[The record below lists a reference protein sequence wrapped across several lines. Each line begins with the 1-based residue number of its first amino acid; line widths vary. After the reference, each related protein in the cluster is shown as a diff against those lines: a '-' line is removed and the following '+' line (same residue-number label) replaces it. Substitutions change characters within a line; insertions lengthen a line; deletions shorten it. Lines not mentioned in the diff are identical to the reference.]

1 MTNGMRKGF
10 ILAAI
15 HLALVGSL
23 GAKLLIDRAARPR
36 VWARTGPVDPNL
48 PIRGRYV
55 QLRIE
60 GRASGEASG
69 SSDWAPVTL
78 RVDNGVLMFDRV
90 DESAGSDLRAR
101 TTTATRDGER
111 VVQLMQP
118 LAYFIPE
125 HVPDPSRRAPGEEL
139 WVEVTLPKAGPPR
152 PIRLGVK
159 KDGVLTPLDLD

>member
-69 SSDWAPVTL
+69 SWDWAPVTL

-125 HVPDPSRRAPGEEL
+125 HATDPSRPQPGATL
-139 WVEVTLPKAGPPR
+139 WAEVTLPPTGAPR
-152 PIRLGVK
+152 PIRLGLRRG
-159 KDGVLTPLDLD
+159 DAIEPIAP